1 MKKTILKTLLCFVFA
16 SLVQTVFAQQTTEQK
31 IREVYGTAFFANQPD
46 LEPIF
51 VRLLEERVHIQQL
64 ARVQGEKYP
73 LLSRARLLDRFNP
86 NLTRDTNFD
95 AANFN
100 VLKYDL
106 EFFARTTQIYRVDNT
121 DYIIVIDPQ

>member
-1 MKKTILKTLLCFVFA
+1 MFA
-16 SLVQTVFAQQTTEQK
+16 SLVQTASAQQTTEQK
-31 IREVYGTAFFANQPD
+31 IREVYGTAFFVNQPD
-46 LEPIF
+46 LEPAF
-51 VRLLEERVHIQQL
+51 VRLIEERVHIQQL
-64 ARVQGEKYP
+64 ARVRGEKYP
-73 LLSRARLLDRFNP
+73 LLSQARLLDRFNP

-95 AANFN
+95 ASNFN